1 MCNGASFHHNDE
13 TGSIMSNVIS
23 ILAGSHSGKP
33 CSQNSDTDDVSIIE
47 LLRWLQE
54 LLDYPFVMHDDARML
69 LDDARTL
76 HEGPQILLSR
86 ELALMARKE
95 ALMDREEAL
104 ITWRPHNVPA
114 TNS

>member
-1 MCNGASFHHNDE
+1 MCNGGSFHHNDE
-13 TGSIMSNVIS
+13 TEFLMSNVFS
-23 ILAGSHSGKP
+23 IFADSHSGKQ
-33 CSQNSDTDDVSIIE
+33 CGQNSDTDDVSIIE
-47 LLRWLQE
+47 LLRGLQE
-54 LLDYPFVMHDDARML
+54 FLDCASVMQNDARML
-69 LDDARTL
+69 LDGARTL
-76 HEGPQILLSR
+76 LEGQQILLSR